1 MMNFFEAVEVL
12 LAVAVVIAFAWPSLY
27 DWYKNRKR
35 QYLRFAAK
43 CKFSKPIAEDLSAI
57 WSGFTSYCGKKV
69 GQFLRFV
76 WWWSST
82 PEDKVVGAYEVKVG
96 GNTVRMVLLENGIF
110 EGYVNDEQDLEEGKW
125 SISEEGEIHGVD
137 EDGDIG
143 VFRINEDGDITWIA
157 EIDTEGKRT
166 DFPKQHKRTL
176 KKLKE

>member
-1 MMNFFEAVEVL
+1 M
-12 LAVAVVIAFAWPSLY
+12 
-27 DWYKNRKR
+27 
-35 QYLRFAAK
+35 
-43 CKFSKPIAEDLSAI
+43 
-57 WSGFTSYCGKKV
+57 
-69 GQFLRFV
+69 
-76 WWWSST
+76 
-82 PEDKVVGAYEVKVG
+82 G